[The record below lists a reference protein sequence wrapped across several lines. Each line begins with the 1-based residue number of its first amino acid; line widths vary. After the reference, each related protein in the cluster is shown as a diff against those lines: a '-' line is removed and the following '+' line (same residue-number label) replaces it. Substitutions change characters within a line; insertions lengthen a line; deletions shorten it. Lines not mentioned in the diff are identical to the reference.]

1 MLALGSMGP
10 LLDNIPEGFGTVL
23 GTQQVSWTCSLGLW
37 DCKKSLALESGILG
51 FERPAGQL
59 SFVTLGRSVP
69 FSEPQ
74 IHFL

>member
-37 DCKKSLALESGILG
+37 VECSRGL
-51 FERPAGQL
+51 
-59 SFVTLGRSVP
+59 
-69 FSEPQ
+69 
-74 IHFL
+74 